1 MGRQAALL
9 WSGLGAFWV
18 VAVPLSWALAFPAHL
33 VQQLQHCA
41 AICRSGQLAQPSAP
55 APYSPLTV
63 QLFCCR
69 PFTTVMLQPCSS
81 LASLPGLCTPVR
93 CRLRPLVSL
102 SCHASDSS
110 CLNPHVWCRGSMG
123 CGLARWQALLSEVRR
138 AASAAGLWSMP
149 FCACD

>member
-41 AICRSGQLAQPSAP
+41 AFCRSGQLAQPSAP

-69 PFTTVMLQPCSS
+69 PFTTVMLQTLLQSGQPGWS
-81 LASLPGLCTPVR
+81 LRTCSLPP
-93 CRLRPLVSL
+93 
-102 SCHASDSS
+102 AST
-110 CLNPHVWCRGSMG
+110 CV
-123 CGLARWQALLSEVRR
+123 AV
-138 AASAAGLWSMP
+138 MP
-149 FCACD
+149 CV